1 MRLVLVVAALSFTLS
16 GCVVVDTAATV
27 ADAGVTVASTAV
39 DVTAGTV
46 KTVAHTVTPSDNKKD
61 EDDRRSQ

>member
-1 MRLVLVVAALSFTLS
+1 MRIVLVVAVLSFALS

-46 KTVAHTVTPSDNKKD
+46 KTVAHTVTPSDDDHAKKD
-61 EDDRRSQ
+61 D

>member
-1 MRLVLVVAALSFTLS
+1 MRIVLVVAIVSFALS

-27 ADAGVTVASTAV
+27 AGAGVTVASTAV

-46 KTVAHTVTPSDNKKD
+46 KTVAHTVTPSD
-61 EDDRRSQ
+61 DDRTKKE

>member
-1 MRLVLVVAALSFTLS
+1 MRIVLVVAVLLFALS

-46 KTVAHTVTPSDNKKD
+46 KTVAHTVTRSDGKKD

>member
-1 MRLVLVVAALSFTLS
+1 MRIMLVVAALSLALS

-39 DVTAGTV
+39 DVTTGTV
-46 KTVAHTVTPSDNKKD
+46 KTVAHTVAPSDDHSKKD
-61 EDDRRSQ
+61 

>member
-1 MRLVLVVAALSFTLS
+1 MRIVLVVAVLSFAVS

-46 KTVAHTVTPSDNKKD
+46 KTVAHTVTPSDDHTKKD
-61 EDDRRSQ
+61 

>member
-1 MRLVLVVAALSFTLS
+1 MRIVLVVAVLSFALS

-46 KTVAHTVTPSDNKKD
+46 KTVAHTVTPSDDDNDKKK
-61 EDDRRSQ
+61 E

>member
-1 MRLVLVVAALSFTLS
+1 MRNVLIATALSFALS

-27 ADAGVTVASTAV
+27 ADAGVTAASTAV

-46 KTVAHTVTPSDNKKD
+46 KTVGAYGHAI
-61 EDDRRSQ
+61 

>member
-1 MRLVLVVAALSFTLS
+1 MRIVLVVAVLSFALS

-39 DVTAGTV
+39 DVTAGAA
-46 KTVAHTVTPSDNKKD
+46 KTVAHTVTPSDDDHAKKD
-61 EDDRRSQ
+61 D

>member
-1 MRLVLVVAALSFTLS
+1 MRIVLVVAALSFTLS

-46 KTVAHTVTPSDNKKD
+46 KTVAHTVTSSDDDHAKKD
-61 EDDRRSQ
+61 

>member
-1 MRLVLVVAALSFTLS
+1 MRIVLAVMAVSFALS
-16 GCVVVDTAATV
+16 GCAVVDVAADV

-46 KTVAHTVTPSDNKKD
+46 KTVAHTVTPSDNDHAKKD
-61 EDDRRSQ
+61 

>member
-1 MRLVLVVAALSFTLS
+1 MRIVLLVTALSFALS

-46 KTVAHTVTPSDNKKD
+46 KTVAHTVTPSDDEHAKKD
-61 EDDRRSQ
+61 